1 MAVRAGGG
9 NILTFNILPH
19 ITDNN
24 WTWIN
29 TNTQNQIKKKQ
40 WNKLNRI

>member
-24 WTWIN
+24 WTR
-29 TNTQNQIKKKQ
+29 TNTTEKKRDEKR
-40 WNKLNRI
+40 NKLN